1 MENFRKR
8 GKEAVLICVCMM
20 VIAIMPAT
28 APSMP
33 TISVEPSHL
42 KVLQN
47 ETFTIN
53 ITVNPA
59 GYEIYAAQY
68 DLYFNPIIL
77 KTISQSQGN
86 FLSQDGANTIVLVNE
101 INNTIGKIEYGET
114 RMGVENG
121 VATPGTLASITFKA
135 IKCGRSELKLSN
147 VILSDTN
154 AMSIMTNVSSGDVI
168 VEPIIP
174 FLISGSVIYSSGMPV
189 LHPKITITNLNTS
202 EELIAKTSESYY
214 QVLTD
219 SAHVCA
225 GNILHFHINTT
236 TVVEFNYTVTEDDM
250 RRGGFEKDI
259 VFGAMF
265 DTGRGEYPSIA
276 GIHNGTITPEH
287 DIIVNCIYTYP
298 CEGTGGHTER
308 VIIYNDTGIIAEAC
322 WNGYIDDY
330 HNITFP
336 HTFILLANHTY
347 NYTIITGSYPQIRH
361 TNILET
367 DDGVITC
374 SKFIDANGRRYT
386 DWIPAIRLY
395 YRISPTTTS
404 NRTENIEVQDA

>member
-1 MENFRKR
+1 MGNFRKR
-8 GKEAVLICVCMM
+8 GEEAVLICVCMV
-20 VIAIMPAT
+20 VIAIIPAT

-68 DLYFNPIIL
+68 DLYFNPDIL
-77 KTISQSQGN
+77 NAISQSQGN
-86 FLSQDGANTIVLVNE
+86 FLSQDGANTYPVRNE
-101 INNTIGKIEYGET
+101 INNTIGKIEYGEMRT
-114 RMGVENG
+114 GVENG

-147 VILSDTN
+147 VILSDANVT
-154 AMSIMTNVSSGDVI
+154 SITTNVSSGNVI
-168 VEPIIP
+168 VEP
-174 FLISGSVIYSSGMPV
+174 
-189 LHPKITITNLNTS
+189 
-202 EELIAKTSESYY
+202 
-214 QVLTD
+214 
-219 SAHVCA
+219 
-225 GNILHFHINTT
+225 
-236 TVVEFNYTVTEDDM
+236 
-250 RRGGFEKDI
+250 I

-287 DIIVNCIYTYP
+287 DIIFNCIYTYP
-298 CEGTGGHTER
+298 CEGTGGHTEHI
-308 VIIYNDTGIIAEAC
+308 IIYNDTEIIAEAR

-336 HTFILLANHTY
+336 NTFILLANHTY
-347 NYTIITGSYPQIRH
+347 NYTIITGSYPQIHH

-374 SKFIDANGRRYT
+374 SEFIDVNGRRYT

-395 YRISPTTTS
+395 YRISPTATS
-404 NRTENIEVQDA
+404 NRTENIKVRDA

>member
-1 MENFRKR
+1 MGNFRKR
-8 GKEAVLICVCMM
+8 GKEAVLICVCMV

-42 KVLQN
+42 KVLRN

-68 DLYFNPIIL
+68 YLYFNPIIL
-77 KTISQSQGN
+77 KVISQSQGN
-86 FLSQDGANTIVLVNE
+86 FLSQDGANTIVLVN
-101 INNTIGKIEYGET
+101 NNTNGRVEYGEFRT
-114 RMGVENG
+114 GVENG
-121 VATPGTLASITFKA
+121 VTTPGTLASITFKA

-154 AMSIMTNVSSGDVI
+154 ATSIMTNVSSGNVI

-202 EELIAKTSESYY
+202 EELIAETSENYY

-225 GNILHFHINTT
+225 GDILYFHINAT

-250 RRGGFEKDI
+250 RRGGFEKNI

-276 GIHNGTITPEH
+276 GIHNGTITPKH
-287 DIIVNCIYTYP
+287 DIIANCIYTYP
-298 CEGTGGHTER
+298 CEGTGGHT
-308 VIIYNDTGIIAEAC
+308 C
-322 WNGYIDDY
+322 
-330 HNITFP
+330 
-336 HTFILLANHTY
+336 LL
-347 NYTIITGSYPQIRH
+347 YTS
-361 TNILET
+361 
-367 DDGVITC
+367 
-374 SKFIDANGRRYT
+374 DAA
-386 DWIPAIRLY
+386 D
-395 YRISPTTTS
+395 
-404 NRTENIEVQDA
+404 E

>member
-1 MENFRKR
+1 MGNFRKR
-8 GKEAVLICVCMM
+8 GKEAVLICVCMV

-42 KVLQN
+42 KVFQN

-68 DLYFNPIIL
+68 YLYFNPIIL
-77 KTISQSQGN
+77 RAISQSQGN

-101 INNTIGKIEYGET
+101 INNTIGKIEYGEF
-114 RMGVENG
+114 RMGIENG
-121 VATPGTLASITFKA
+121 VATSGTLASITFKA

-154 AMSIMTNVSSGDVI
+154 ATSIMTNVSSGNII
-168 VEPIIP
+168 VEPI
-174 FLISGSVIYSSGMPV
+174 
-189 LHPKITITNLNTS
+189 
-202 EELIAKTSESYY
+202 
-214 QVLTD
+214 
-219 SAHVCA
+219 
-225 GNILHFHINTT
+225 
-236 TVVEFNYTVTEDDM
+236 
-250 RRGGFEKDI
+250 
-259 VFGAMF
+259 FGAMF

-276 GIHNGTITPEH
+276 GIHNGTITPKH
-287 DIIVNCIYTYP
+287 DITVNCIYTYP
-298 CEGTGGHTER
+298 CEGTGGHTKH
-308 VIIYNDTGIIAEAC
+308 VIIYNDTGIIVAEAR
-322 WNGYIDDY
+322 WNGYISDY

-336 HTFILLANHTY
+336 NTFILLANHTY
-347 NYTIITGSYPQIRH
+347 NYTIITASYPQIHH

-374 SKFIDANGRRYT
+374 REFIDVNGRRYT

-395 YRISPTTTS
+395 YRINPSTMS
-404 NRTENIEVQDA
+404 NRTENIKVQDA